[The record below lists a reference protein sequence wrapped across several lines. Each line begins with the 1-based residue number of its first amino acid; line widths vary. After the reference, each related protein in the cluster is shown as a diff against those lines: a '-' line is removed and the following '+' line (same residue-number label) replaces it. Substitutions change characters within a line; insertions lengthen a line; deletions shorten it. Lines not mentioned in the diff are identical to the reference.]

1 MGYGDGVK
9 GYRVWSPSEN
19 RVVLSCNVF
28 FDEISM
34 IKSQA
39 ESSSEAYKGSTN
51 KQVELQNDHKVV
63 DLQNHTENQDE
74 QAGDVQIEAQLS
86 EVTRLSF
93 AKD

>member
-1 MGYGDGVK
+1 M
-9 GYRVWSPSEN
+9 
-19 RVVLSCNVF
+19 VLSCNVF